1 MQDRFARLMLRPK
14 LELRMKRENRGK
26 RATARRGPRP
36 SGSRKLDRDGIL
48 AVGLALT
55 KSVPLRDVSIVRVAR
70 ELDVTPA
77 SIHYYL
83 EGRDA
88 LTLGIVNLFIRDL
101 LTEWPRPR
109 SSWKPDLE
117 AVATATYRQ
126 YVRYPGIAAYFA
138 AQNRFRILIPAG
150 EQRGAEHL
158 HGFLERYFA
167 AIGAVGLNAR
177 RSAVYALVL
186 IQFIIAAAHAT
197 ASHHLPG
204 EQDALG
210 EVLAALDRRTY
221 PNIHRMRASYLGLA
235 GDDAFRA
242 GLHLIL
248 AGLQSER
255 RKLAG
260 ALPHRA

>member
-1 MQDRFARLMLRPK
+1 MKQKRL
-14 LELRMKRENRGK
+14 REGRSQP
-26 RATARRGPRP
+26 RRGPRP
-36 SGSRKLDRDGIL
+36 PGSRKLDRDVIL

-55 KSVPLRDVSIVRVAR
+55 KSLPLQDVSIVRVAR
-70 ELDVTPA
+70 ELEVTPA
-77 SIHYYL
+77 SIHYYV

-101 LTEWPRPR
+101 LAEWPQPR
-109 SSWKPDLE
+109 APWKPDLE
-117 AVATATYRQ
+117 AAATAIYCH

-138 AQNRFRILIPAG
+138 AQNRFRVFIPAG
-150 EQRGAEHL
+150 KHDGAEHL
-158 HGFLERYFA
+158 HRFLERYFA
-167 AIGAVGLNAR
+167 AIAAVGLNAK

-197 ASHHLPG
+197 ASHQLPG
-204 EQDALG
+204 EQDNLG
-210 EVLAALDRRTY
+210 AVLSALDRRSY

-255 RKLAG
+255 RKQAG
-260 ALPHRA
+260 